1 MNTTTESRKDTEKFT
16 TISLGP
22 SSKNT
27 IRVLLNIIIIIIL
40 IVIVVYAVVGTY
52 IFYHK
57 YVKDGAAPV
66 VEAAAAATIA
76 VATATESA
84 SATATEAVAKL
95 TELMGGFYL
104 KHR

>member
-1 MNTTTESRKDTEKFT
+1 MNTSTESRKDTEKFT
-16 TISLGP
+16 TISLNS
-22 SSKNT
+22 SSKST
-27 IRVLLNIIIIIIL
+27 IRVLLNIVIIIIL
-40 IVIVVYAVVGTY
+40 VVIIIYAVVGTY

-57 YVKDGAAPV
+57 YVRDGAAPV
-66 VEAAAAATIA
+66 VEAATTA

-84 SATATEAVAKL
+84 AATEAVAKL